1 MHIWFA
7 NVGVVEIP
15 ADVSQETH
23 EVNDQLAFYPNGVEE
38 EVRRIPRPP
47 TSDRRASQGR
57 GKVPTGPMPSDMQRH
72 HEGEDAE
79 ANGLKSRDGGG

>member
-1 MHIWFA
+1 MYVWSE
-7 NVGVVEIP
+7 NVGVHEVT
-15 ADVSQETH
+15 ADVGQETH
-23 EVNDQLAFYPNGVEE
+23 EVHDQLAVYRDGIEE
-38 EVRRIPRPP
+38 DMRRIPRPP

-79 ANGLKSRDGGG
+79 ANRSKGRDGSG